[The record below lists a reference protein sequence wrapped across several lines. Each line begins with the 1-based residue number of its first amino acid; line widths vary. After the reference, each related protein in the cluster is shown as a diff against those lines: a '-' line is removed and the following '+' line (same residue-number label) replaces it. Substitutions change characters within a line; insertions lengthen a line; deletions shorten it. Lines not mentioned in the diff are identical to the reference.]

1 MHITVDYFL
10 RQNLN
15 HEANLDS
22 FLNFTRV
29 YIKNIFVH
37 MKSIEN
43 FTNKFFA
50 QIVTW
55 FQEKRKIIG
64 HFPFP
69 LQYLRMLFFRLTNFI
84 AKLEITFVI
93 QKNCKY
99 LHSVLTELSEMAYYF
114 NSNFRLAWL
123 HMTNHCNL
131 LRYTSNYICLW
142 TMVSF
147 FVGFTVWKTRV
158 QPQNHW
164 RESTCSGCLYDFG
177 SSSHFSSHRIVAD
190 FWDRLINKVWYKKIL
205 KFWWDILEENSN
217 KWKIVWLGSN
227 FEIFSQNAFWRNI
240 KIYFSSKN
248 ISSKLW

>member
-1 MHITVDYFL
+1 MSFKKIVNTYTL
-10 RQNLN
+10 SSLN
-15 HEANLDS
+15 Y
-22 FLNFTRV
+22 R
-29 YIKNIFVH
+29 KWH
-37 MKSIEN
+37 MY
-43 FTNKFFA
+43 
-50 QIVTW
+50 
-55 FQEKRKIIG
+55 
-64 HFPFP
+64 
-69 LQYLRMLFFRLTNFI
+69 YL
-84 AKLEITFVI
+84 
-93 QKNCKY
+93 
-99 LHSVLTELSEMAYYF
+99 

-147 FVGFTVWKTRV
+147 FVGFTVRKTRV

-190 FWDRLINKVWYKKIL
+190 FWDRLINKVWYKKKL
-205 KFWWDILEENSN
+205 KFLWNILVENSN
-217 KWKIVWLGSN
+217 KWKIAWLGSN
-227 FEIFSQNAFWRNI
+227 FEIFSQNTFWRNI